1 MSKLT
6 DSITLTAALTEKRML
21 EFLGERPEEGGAVW
35 DAMKYS
41 LMAGGKR
48 IRPFLVL
55 ETCHA
60 LGGNSERQQEEALI
74 YACALE
80 MIHTYSLIHDD
91 LPCMDDDKLR
101 RGKPCCHVV
110 YGEATAMLAGDALL
124 TLAFEVIAAQSTI
137 LPKRAIKAVEIL
149 ATASGMRGMIGGQ
162 QTDLEGEGKSIT
174 YEQMV
179 AMHEKKTCALI
190 IAACKLGA
198 LAAGETH
205 ADVIDAVEAYGM
217 GIGRTFQLVDDLLDR
232 TATSEQMGKDSGSDL
247 KKDKTTYL
255 TFLEPEVA
263 VQLAYAITD
272 RAKEAIK
279 PYDANGWLTDLA
291 DWLVERKN

>member
-1 MSKLT
+1 MSR
-6 DSITLTAALTEKRML
+6 LTESIAEAAKTTEAKLL
-21 EFLGERPEEGGAVW
+21 ELLGERPEEGGAVW

-48 IRPFLVL
+48 IRPYLVL
-55 ETCHA
+55 ETCRA
-60 LGGNSERQQEEALI
+60 LGGNTERQQEEALI
-74 YACALE
+74 YASALE

-91 LPCMDDDKLR
+91 LPCMDDDTLR
-101 RGKPCCHVV
+101 RGKPCCHIV

-124 TLAFEVIAAQSTI
+124 TLAFEAVAAQSTV

-149 ATASGMRGMIGGQ
+149 ASASGMRGMIGGQ
-162 QTDLEGEGKSIT
+162 QTDLEGEGKTIT

-179 AMHEKKTCALI
+179 SMHEKKTCALI

-205 ADVIDAVEAYGM
+205 ADVTEAVEAYGM
-217 GIGRTFQLVDDLLDR
+217 GIGRAFQLVDDILDR
-232 TATSEQMGKDSGSDL
+232 TASSEQLGKDAGSDL

-263 VQLAYAITD
+263 LQLAYTITD
-272 RAKEAIK
+272 KAKEAIA
-279 PYDANGWLTDLA
+279 PYDANGLLTELA
-291 DWLVERKN
+291 DSLIERKK